1 MTGFYSSH
9 KTQKKIKRLYGFE
22 WHCLNIRDVC
32 IDFQPC
38 FKVYNLV
45 SVHPKIIKVG
55 QMTTP
60 NMILHVV
67 SSFYW
72 LVKFETG
79 LSSLCNF
86 GMAY

>member
-1 MTGFYSSH
+1 MVLGD
-9 KTQKKIKRLYGFE
+9 
-22 WHCLNIRDVC
+22 IRDIC

-38 FKVYNLV
+38 FNVYNLV
-45 SVHPKIIKVG
+45 SVHSKIIKVG

-67 SSFYW
+67 SSFYR